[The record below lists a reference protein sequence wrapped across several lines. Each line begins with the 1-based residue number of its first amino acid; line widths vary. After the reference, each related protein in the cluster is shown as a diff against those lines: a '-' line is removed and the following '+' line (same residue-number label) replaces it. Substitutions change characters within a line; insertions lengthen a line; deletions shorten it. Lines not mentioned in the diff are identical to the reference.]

1 MIVQNMSALCP
12 YRIGDYLQT
21 ENPTHP
27 ALSWPGTSWVQVP
40 GRMLMGASDTY
51 PVGSEGGEAQ
61 HTLAVSEIPA
71 HQHQLHGWAIQI
83 QSGFDGSLEQ
93 YAPTHPYDKYDN
105 TGLTTRPVGEGQPH
119 NNLPPYRS
127 VHIWRRTA

>member
-1 MIVQNMSALCP
+1 MIVQNMAALCP
-12 YRIGDYLQT
+12 YRIGDYLCT

-27 ALSWPGTSWVQVP
+27 AASWPGTSWERLQ

-61 HTLAVSEIPA
+61 HTLTEPEIPT
-71 HQHQLHGWAIQI
+71 HSHQLHGWAYQI
-83 QSGFDGSLEQ
+83 ASGSSAQ
-93 YAPTHPYDKYDN
+93 YAPTTPYDEYDN
-105 TGLTTRPVGEGQPH
+105 TNLMTRPAGGGQPH

>member
-1 MIVQNMSALCP
+1 MIVQNMAAICP
-12 YRIGDYLQT
+12 YRVGDYLQT

-27 ALSWPGTSWVQVP
+27 STSWPGTSWERLQ

-61 HTLAVSEIPA
+61 HTLTVAEMPAHAHQIAYQDDSSQQSISRNSLTSRYTSGWRAVSGPILDA
-71 HQHQLHGWAIQI
+71 
-83 QSGFDGSLEQ
+83 GS
-93 YAPTHPYDKYDN
+93 
-105 TGLTTRPVGEGQPH
+105 GQPH

-127 VHIWRRTA
+127 VYLWRRTA

>member
-1 MIVQNMSALCP
+1 MIVQNMAALCP

-21 ENPTHP
+21 ENPTNP
-27 ALSWPGTSWVQVP
+27 AISWPGTSWVQVQ
-40 GRMLMGASDTY
+40 GRMLMGDSDTY

-61 HTLAVSEIPA
+61 HMLTVSEMPS
-71 HQHQLHGWAIQI
+71 HQHQLHGWAI
-83 QSGFDGSLEQ
+83 SMASTSTSTQ
-93 YAPTHPYDKYDN
+93 YASTYPYDKYDN
-105 TGLTTRPVGEGQPH
+105 TELTTRQAGEGQPH

>member
-1 MIVQNMSALCP
+1 MIVQNMAALCP

-21 ENPTHP
+21 ENPTNP
-27 ALSWPGTSWVQVP
+27 ALSWPGTSWVQVQN
-40 GRMLMGASDTY
+40 RMLMGASDTY

-61 HTLAVSEIPA
+61 HTLTVSEIPS
-71 HQHQLHGWAIQI
+71 HQHQLHGWAMQI
-83 QSGFDGSLEQ
+83 QSGFGGSLEQ

-105 TGLTTRPVGEGQPH
+105 TGLTTRQAGEGQPH

>member
-1 MIVQNMSALCP
+1 MIVQNTAALCP

-21 ENPTHP
+21 ENPTNP
-27 ALSWPGTSWVQVP
+27 ALSWPGTSWVQVQD
-40 GRMLMGASDTY
+40 RMLMGASDTY

-61 HTLAVSEIPA
+61 HTLTVSEIPS

-83 QSGFDGSLEQ
+83 ASGPLTQ

-105 TGLTTRPVGEGQPH
+105 TELTTRQAGEGQPH

>member
-1 MIVQNMSALCP
+1 MSVQYMAALCP
-12 YRIGDYLQT
+12 YRSGDYLCT

-27 ALSWPGTSWVQVP
+27 AASWPGTSWERLQ

-61 HTLAVSEIPA
+61 HTLTEPEIPT
-71 HQHQLHGWAIQI
+71 HSHQLHGWAYQI
-83 QSGFDGSLEQ
+83 ASGSSAQ
-93 YAPTHPYDKYDN
+93 YAPTTPYDEYDN
-105 TGLTTRPVGEGQPH
+105 TNLTTRPAGGGQPH

-127 VHIWRRTA
+127 VHIWRRAA

>member
-1 MIVQNMSALCP
+1 MIVQNMAALCP

-27 ALSWPGTSWVQVP
+27 ATSWPGTSWEQLQ

-61 HTLAVSEIPA
+61 HTLTEAEMPS
-71 HQHQLHGWAIQI
+71 HQHQLHGWAYSFQ
-83 QSGFDGSLEQ
+83 DGTSSQ
-93 YAPTHPYDKYDN
+93 YAPTYPYTEHDN
-105 TGLTTRPVGEGQPH
+105 TSLTTRPTGGGQPH

-127 VHIWRRTA
+127 VYTWRRTA